1 MHTTIYLLAL
11 SVQLASAKEKE
22 YRLDFQFCLSIW
34 FCERAYAS
42 PVVCPRI
49 HLAECLRGPLPQTS
63 HYAFFLFYFLFHDLL
78 IGHSLVEFLVG
89 HLTGPFVFEK
99 DVFTRC
105 RPALQEVEEKGVKQM
120 AGGEGE
126 RDQQNVAL
134 DVSSFL
140 VLRRFIAIHI
150 RILLN

>member
-1 MHTTIYLLAL
+1 M
-11 SVQLASAKEKE
+11 SA
-22 YRLDFQFCLSIW
+22 R
-34 FCERAYAS
+34 
-42 PVVCPRI
+42 
-49 HLAECLRGPLPQTS
+49 PQTS
-63 HYAFFLFYFLFHDLL
+63 YYDLFFVFVFCFFFFFFLFHDLL
-78 IGHSLVEFLVG
+78 IGHSLVESLVG
-89 HLTGPFVFEK
+89 HLTGPFVFGK

-105 RPALQEVEEKGVKQM
+105 RPALQEVEEMGVKQM

-150 RILLN
+150 RILLNSNRKQTACLNI